1 MLLRE
6 EIEADLE
13 RMEFDFRVEAD
24 TDSQVFTWNGAEIP
38 CCPSHESLETVI
50 DIDGNPTVTNLRLIV
65 RRSRFLT
72 ADSSLITVDSELFS
86 VDNDTPT
93 PVSGRTLNFRG
104 RTYRILRARE
114 STTQSFF
121 VLDLANAGSNR

>member
-6 EIEADLE
+6 EIESDLE
-13 RMEFDFRVEAD
+13 RMEFDLRVEAD
-24 TDSQVFTWNGAEIP
+24 SDSQVFTWNGEEIP
-38 CCPSHESLETVI
+38 CSPTHESLETGI
-50 DIDGNPTVTNLRLIV
+50 DTEGNPILTRLRLIV
-65 RRSRFLT
+65 RRSAFLT
-72 ADSSLITVDSELFS
+72 ADSTLVTVDSDLYT

-93 PVSGRTLNFRG
+93 PVSGRTLAFRG